1 MAPFVAR
8 VAAALIVVLIS
19 VTSDRSYAQETVAGI
34 KTQVGASSPADESR
48 VAQPQW
54 GTSALGVRTV
64 HALSFQESDSTMAFS
79 YALGSTSH
87 RHRSGAGFFMWFDAA
102 LTDLPAGAEITGLEL
117 EGCDTSASQAATA
130 ILFYR
135 DAPTGPTNS
144 IGSVSTGTGATPGCA
159 FFGGTNNLP
168 PFFHVDNRNKTYWIR
183 VELGATDATTTFG
196 AVRVFYKL
204 RVSPGPGAATFADV
218 PTPHPFFPYVEA
230 LVASGITGGCG
241 GGNYCPDAPVTRG
254 QMAVFLS
261 VALGLHF
268 PF

>member
-1 MAPFVAR
+1 MTPFVAR
-8 VAAALIVVLIS
+8 GAAALIVVL
-19 VTSDRSYAQETVAGI
+19 VTVVPSRSYAQETVAGI
-34 KTQVGASSPADESR
+34 KVQAPSPSQADDAR
-48 VAQPQW
+48 ANPPQW
-54 GTSALGVRTV
+54 GTSALGVRTI

-79 YALGSTSH
+79 YASGSTSH
-87 RHRSGAGFFMWFDAA
+87 RHRTAAGFFMWFDAA

-117 EGCDTSASQAATA
+117 EGCDTSATQAATA

-144 IGSVSTGTGATPGCA
+144 IGLVSSGAGATPGCA
-159 FFGGTNNLP
+159 FFGGTANLP
-168 PFFHVDNRNKTYWIR
+168 PFFHVDNRNKTYWVR

-204 RVSPGPGAATFADV
+204 RVSPGPGAATFSDV
-218 PTPHPFFPYVEA
+218 PVSNPFFPFVEA

-254 QMAVFLS
+254 QMAVFLAA
-261 VALGLHF
+261 ALGLHF